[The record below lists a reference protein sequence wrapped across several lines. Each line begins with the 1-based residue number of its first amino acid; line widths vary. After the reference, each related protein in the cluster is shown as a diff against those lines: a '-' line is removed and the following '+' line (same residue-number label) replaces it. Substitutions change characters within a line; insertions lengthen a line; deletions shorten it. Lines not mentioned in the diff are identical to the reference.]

1 MIRAPFDSGR
11 AEVTTMEVTPVNTVA
26 RGVAEV
32 EVRGGVVRRLPEDH
46 VFVAVTGRHGQD
58 RKPFVGVM
66 KGLGLRSGAHGST
79 VAHDSHNLI
88 VAGTN
93 PADML
98 LVAHT
103 LAACGGGFCLADEG
117 EVLARVELPIA
128 GLMAREPVE
137 ELGPKVAAYNAR
149 VADLRGQDLRPR
161 SRRRRQPGADPTLRR
176 SPAFATVVRW
186 ANTVAGRHSQA
197 AVLCTGH
204 NISTTFKRGP
214 GLGRHCKEHLRAL
227 EVEPAKPWA
236 GEPLACMLK
245 CSRWR
250 GFVYRRGDSL
260 RMLA

>member
-149 VADLRGQDLRPR
+149 VADLGLHSGPRPPILSLSGLTLTVIPEVRISDLGLVDVANQELIPLFAGAPP
-161 SRRRRQPGADPTLRR
+161 SRR
-176 SPAFATVVRW
+176 
-186 ANTVAGRHSQA
+186 
-197 AVLCTGH
+197 
-204 NISTTFKRGP
+204 
-214 GLGRHCKEHLRAL
+214 
-227 EVEPAKPWA
+227 
-236 GEPLACMLK
+236 
-245 CSRWR
+245 
-250 GFVYRRGDSL
+250 
-260 RMLA
+260 